1 MPALLLHLPDGATK
15 ISLNPEGL
23 VFGRDSGGCDVPLGS
38 RLVSS
43 RHATILQEQGRWIL
57 RDLGSLNGTF
67 VGGERLQGERVLS
80 ASCVLQFADVIGEWT
95 NEPHSVTPPTPPLCA
110 PLSPEVLARL
120 RVGVRILR
128 DSADSGVGAAQRVR
142 EATGQVER
150 LVRSA
155 DPAGSRRILT
165 SMLEDGGNLSG
176 TAEELELVFE
186 SFSLALDRF
195 EALLAEADLPPK
207 RS

>member
-95 NEPHSVTPPTPPLCA
+95 NEPLPVTPPTPPSCA
-110 PLSPEVLARL
+110 PLSPELLARL

-142 EATGQVER
+142 EATGQVEQ

-165 SMLEDGGNLSG
+165 SMLEDGGSLSG